1 MKLTFTLLLALSGL
15 LPGLALAHAAGTLEF
30 VENRGQWDKRACFG
44 APLAPGAR
52 LFAEAGGL
60 TYVLTAGL
68 PEHGLKPTAALAKDL
83 LPAHA
88 LRVEFVGAIAGI
100 MPAGEAETPGRQH
113 YLLGNDARQ
122 WASNARVWHRLRYRQ
137 LWPGTD
143 LLLKAS
149 TDNELEYDLLLDAGA
164 DPNRL
169 CLRYHG
175 AETLTLDPQTGF
187 LQVKTSVGQLTE
199 QAPRAWQTDPATGQR
214 QPVRCDFQL
223 KNGEVS
229 FRLGAYDRRR
239 ALVIDPVVQF
249 VTYSGART
257 ENWGFA
263 ATHDAA
269 GNLYTTGVAFGP
281 GYPTTTGAYQA
292 SFAGNT
298 DIVVMKFNTT
308 QTGPG
313 ARAWTTYLG
322 GNGFDFP
329 HSLLVNVRNELL
341 LLGTTGSTNYPTT
354 PTAAGRTFRGG
365 PAVAPDPSFN
375 LSAGVDVV
383 LTRLSADGGRLRAGT
398 YLGGTGTDGLL
409 DPAAPAPRLR
419 YNFGDSFRGDLTLD
433 PQGNVYVA
441 TTSSSAN
448 FPGLATGAYRGGP
461 ADALVTS
468 LDSTMARVRW
478 TTAVG
483 GSGEDAAYSLQ
494 RDEVSGDLFVSGG
507 TTSANLSGATGGYQ
521 SALSGSVDGF
531 VARLQSASGRLV
543 QATYLGTVEYDQAY
557 FVRRGPTHVN
567 FVYVL
572 GQTAGAWPTTAGVY
586 QNQNGRQFIQQLT
599 DSLTRAG
606 FATVFGA
613 GRSMPDISPTAFEV
627 DCYGRLY
634 LAGWGGGRN
643 LNGGNTQGLPVTP
656 NALQGNTDG
665 RDFYLMQLSDGA
677 QVLDYASFF
686 GSADGDHVD
695 GGSSRFDPQ
704 GTLYQ
709 AVCACQSNRGLPIP
723 LGANYY
729 QNANAAPGCDNAAFK
744 FALAA
749 GTAGAGPDTMSVCA
763 RAGAIRLGGSPAGG
777 TWTGTGVTGSVAGGF
792 YFSPDTLQL
801 GPHVLTYTSP
811 LTGLCAGTSTRRI
824 TVLPQ
829 GRAAL
834 RSPQDT
840 FCLVRNGPAPAP
852 VLLTG
857 RPAGGSFSGAGLVPG
872 PTPGSYQFDPVAAG
886 PGIHML
892 TYRLGG
898 GRCPALAAL
907 QMVVRERTKII
918 GLPPGDVCINDPII
932 PLMYGTPA
940 GGTWTG
946 PGVTGT
952 VNNGFTFNPQL
963 AGTGSHLLVYTVPA
977 ELTCDSPADS
987 VRIRVLPAGPPVRV
1001 PQDTALCST
1010 AAPFR
1015 LRDGVPAGGTW
1026 SGAGVTGNQTTGFIF
1041 TPRPGLAG
1049 QVSITYTGP
1058 VTSPDTCAASARR
1071 IMLLRETLARVSMP
1085 NRIVCALAGPQ
1096 PLSADPPG
1104 GTWSGPGVSGSVATG
1119 YFFMPSPALVG
1130 QPHLQYVG
1138 PTPANPTEC
1147 PSAAELVPLVVEAPR
1162 VVFDSIAA
1170 LSLCQGFPPHGI
1182 QLSAQPPGGTFAGP
1196 GVALNQFNP
1205 GIAGIG
1211 RHLIS
1216 YTYLPPGLDCPITV
1230 QRTAVVTDVPVIS
1243 LPPDTVLC
1251 ASFAPF
1257 VLRASP
1263 SGGVW
1268 SGPGVTAAGIFTPP
1282 ATPGTSVLTYALGGG
1297 CGERFYRV
1305 TVPEAPT
1312 FGASWVAPG
1321 CDANLVAPRL
1331 LRFTATGPAAERV
1344 QWDFGDGSAPVTGAV
1359 VEHNYTAAGDFQPRA
1374 ALPGASP
1381 TGPCQTQLTLPSLT
1395 VQATVLPNII
1405 TPNGDPLNEYFAPRV
1420 GGCTPRLQVFSR
1432 WGRQVFEQ
1440 AAYQNNWNGAG
1451 LPAGLYY
1458 YLLTDPATGRRLKGW
1473 VEIMR

>member
-1 MKLTFTLLLALSGL
+1 MKLTSTWLLALSWL
-15 LPGLALAHAAGTLEF
+15 LPGLALAHEAPGTLEF
-30 VENRGQWDKRACFG
+30 TENRGQWDKRARFA
-44 APLAPGAR
+44 APIAPGAR

-60 TYVLTAGL
+60 TYALTPGL
-68 PEHGLKPTAALAKDL
+68 PEHGRQPTAAPAKDQ

-100 MPAGEAETPGRQH
+100 MPAGEAEAPGRRH

-122 WASNARVWHRLRYRQ
+122 WASNAPAWHRLRYRQ

-149 TDNELEYDLLLDAGA
+149 AANELEYDLLLDAGA
-164 DPNRL
+164 DPSHLR
-169 CLRYHG
+169 LRYHG
-175 AETLTLDPQTGF
+175 AETLTLDSKTGV

-199 QAPRAWQTDPATGQR
+199 QAPRAWQTNPATGQR

-223 KNGEVS
+223 KNGEIS

-269 GNLYTTGVAFGP
+269 GNLYTAGVAFGP
-281 GYPTTTGAYQA
+281 GYPTTTGAYQT

-313 ARAWTTYLG
+313 ARAWVTYLG
-322 GNGFDFP
+322 GNGLDFP
-329 HSLLVNVRNELL
+329 HSLLVNPRNELL
-341 LLGTTGSTNYPTT
+341 LLGTTGSTDYPTT
-354 PTAAGRTFRGG
+354 LSALGRTFRGG
-365 PAVAPDPSFN
+365 PAVVPDPSFN

-398 YLGGTGTDGLL
+398 YLGGGGTDGLL

-433 PQGNVYVA
+433 PLGNVYVA
-441 TTSSSAN
+441 TTSSSIN
-448 FPGLATGAYRGGP
+448 FPGLATGAYHGGP

-483 GSGEDAAYSLQ
+483 GSGEDAAYSIQ
-494 RDEVSGDLFVSGG
+494 RDEVSGDLFVSG
-507 TTSANLSGATGGYQ
+507 TTSANLSGAAGGYQ
-521 SALSGSVDGF
+521 AALSGNVDGF
-531 VARLQSASGRLV
+531 VARLQSAGGRLV
-543 QATYLGTVEYDQAY
+543 QATYLGTPDYDQAY

-572 GQTAGAWPTTAGVY
+572 GQTAGVWPVSSGVY
-586 QNQNGRQFIQQLT
+586 QNANGRQFIQQLT
-599 DSLTRAG
+599 DSLKQAG
-606 FATVFGA
+606 FATVVGA

-643 LNGGNTQGLPVTP
+643 LNGGNTQGLPVTA
-656 NALQGNTDG
+656 NALQGTTDG
-665 RDFYLMQLSDGA
+665 RDFYLLQLSDGA

-695 GGSSRFDPQ
+695 GGTSRFDAQ

-709 AVCACQSNRGLPIP
+709 ALCACQSSRGLPIP
-723 LGANYY
+723 PGASFY

-744 FALAA
+744 FALAS
-749 GTAGAGPDTMSVCA
+749 GTAGAGPDTVSVCA
-763 RAGAIRLGGSPAGG
+763 RAGAVRLGGSPAGG
-777 TWTGTGVTGSVAGGF
+777 TWAGPLITGSAANGF
-792 YFSPDTLQL
+792 YFNPDTLRL
-801 GPHVLTYTSP
+801 GQFVLTYTSP
-811 LTGLCAGTSTRRI
+811 LAGLCAGTSTRRI

-829 GRAAL
+829 MRATL
-834 RSPQDT
+834 RTPEDT
-840 FCLVRNGPAPAP
+840 FCLTRTGPPPAP
-852 VLLTG
+852 VLLTTS
-857 RPAGGSFSGAGLVPG
+857 PAGGSLSGPGLVVG
-872 PTPGSYQFDPVAAG
+872 PTPGSLLFDPVVAG
-886 PGIHML
+886 AGTHTL
-892 TYRLGG
+892 TYRVGG
-898 GRCPALAAL
+898 GRCPATATIK
-907 QMVVRERTKII
+907 MVVKERTKII
-918 GLPPGDVCINDPII
+918 APPPARMCLNDPAQA
-932 PLMYGTPA
+932 LNGVPA

-946 PGVTGT
+946 TGVTGS
-952 VNNGFTFNPQL
+952 VNNGFSFNPQL
-963 AGTGSHLLVYTVPA
+963 AGVGSFVLTYTV
-977 ELTCDSPADS
+977 ADS
-987 VRIRVLPAGPPVRV
+987 LACDTPTDSARVLVLPLGPRVRA
-1001 PQDTALCST
+1001 PQDTAMCST
-1010 AAPFR
+1010 APAFR
-1015 LRDGVPAGGTW
+1015 LRDGVPAGGSWT
-1026 SGAGVTGNQTTGFIF
+1026 GPGVTGSRATGFLF

-1049 QVSITYTGP
+1049 QVTIAYHGP
-1058 VTSPDTCAASARR
+1058 VTSPDTCPNSAPR
-1071 IMLLRETLARVSMP
+1071 IILLRETLAQVSSP
-1085 NRIVCALAGPQ
+1085 NPFVCALAGPQ
-1096 PLSADPPG
+1096 PLSANPPG
-1104 GTWSGPGVSGSVATG
+1104 GTWSGPGISGSLATG
-1119 YFFMPSPALVG
+1119 YFFTPSAALVG
-1130 QPHLQYVG
+1130 QQRLQYVG
-1138 PTPANPTEC
+1138 PAPTNPFDC
-1147 PSAAELVPLVVEAPR
+1147 PSAAELALLVIAAPR
-1162 VVFDSIAA
+1162 VVFDSIPA
-1170 LSLCQGFPPHGI
+1170 LSLCQGFPPHGV
-1182 QLSAQPPGGTFAGP
+1182 QLAASPPGGTFAGP

-1211 RHLIS
+1211 RHLLS

-1230 QRTAVVTDVPVIS
+1230 QRTAVVTDVPLIS

-1257 VLRASP
+1257 QLQASP
-1263 SGGVW
+1263 GGGTW
-1268 SGPGVTAAGIFTPP
+1268 SGPGVSAGGLFTPP
-1282 ATPGTSVLTYALGGG
+1282 AAPGTSVLTYALGSG
-1297 CGERFYRV
+1297 CGSRFYRV

-1312 FGASWVAPG
+1312 FGAGWVAPG
-1321 CDANLVAPRL
+1321 CAANLVAPRL

-1344 QWDFGDGSAPVTGAV
+1344 QWDFGDGSAPEVGAV
-1359 VEHNYTAAGDFQPRA
+1359 VEHNYAAAGNYQPQA
-1374 ALPGASP
+1374 LLPGASP
-1381 TGPCQTQLTLPSLT
+1381 TGPCQTQLTLPAVA

-1405 TPNGDPLNEYFAPRV
+1405 TPNGDPLNEFFAPRV

-1440 AAYQNNWNGAG
+1440 ADYQNTWNGAG
-1451 LPAGLYY
+1451 LTAGLYY
-1458 YLLTDPATGRRLKGW
+1458 YLLTDPATGRRVKGW